1 MPEPVTIAVVMACY
15 NRREITLRCL
25 RSLMAQQATG
35 VRFEVHLLD
44 DASSDG
50 TAAAVGAAFPD
61 IQILAGDGDHFWG
74 GGMHAAMRSAIA
86 TRYDYMLWLNDDV
99 ELYPNAI
106 ASLIDA
112 NQRATAEQGC
122 GLHVV
127 SGPVQDPVT
136 GDVTYSGFKRTSR
149 WRPAK
154 LIRIE
159 PVSGR
164 LTSCDTLNGNC
175 VLVPKAVVDRVGL
188 IDPVFI
194 QQLGD
199 IDYGYRV
206 RKAGGSLWIAPDVVG
221 ACAPNLGSP
230 WPRSFRARLRRL
242 LSPHGLPL
250 RPWTTFMWRW
260 GGAAGLA
267 LLSLSYGKAML
278 RASR

>member
-1 MPEPVTIAVVMACY
+1 MRKPVEIAVVMACF
-15 NRREITLRCL
+15 NRRETTLRCL
-25 RSLMAQQATG
+25 RSLKAQQTPG
-35 VRFEVHLLD
+35 ITFQVHLLD

-50 TAAAVGAAFPD
+50 TAAAVGTGFPG
-61 IQILAGDGDHFWG
+61 IRILSGDGDHFWG
-74 GGMHAAMRSAIA
+74 GGMYAAMRSAIT

-112 NQRATAEQGC
+112 HHRAIAEHGD

-127 SGPVQDPVT
+127 SGAVQDPAT
-136 GDVTYSGFKRTSR
+136 GTVTYSGFRRTSR

-154 LIRIE
+154 LARVE
-159 PVSGR
+159 PVAGR
-164 LTSCDTLNGNC
+164 LTPCDTLNGNC
-175 VLVPKAVVDRVGL
+175 VLASKAVVDRVGL
-188 IDPVFI
+188 IDPVFV

-206 RKAGGSLWIAPDVVG
+206 RKAGGSLWIAPDIVG
-221 ACAPNLGSP
+221 VCAPNPGLP
-230 WPRSFRARLRRL
+230 WPRGLCARLRRL

-260 GGAAGLA
+260 GGVPGLA
-267 LLSLSYGKAML
+267 LLSLSYGKALL
-278 RASR
+278 RAPR